1 MCIRDSNSSV
11 IRTKVGSVEVSRRMI
26 VENAL
31 LGFEENGGF
40 MFGKHN
46 HVRDGAMT
54 LALVLELLANSGKT
68 ITEELQM
75 LPSSFTTK
83 DKISCKNEAANRVI
97 SELKSEFPD
106 ADVTDGIK
114 IVFDKKNWIM
124 IRQSGTEPIMRIYG
138 ESNSQKNLEALM
150 RTYLDKIQLIL
161 SDNTFKTT

>member
-1 MCIRDSNSSV
+1 
-11 IRTKVGSVEVSRRMI
+11 MI

-31 LGFEENGGF
+31 VGFEENGGF

-54 LALVLELLANSGKT
+54 LALVLDLLADSGKT
-68 ITEELQM
+68 ITEELQI

-83 DKISCKNEAANRVI
+83 DKISCTNEAANRVI
-97 SELKSEFPD
+97 SELKSVFPD
-106 ADVTDGIK
+106 ADITDGIK
-114 IVFDKKNWIM
+114 IIFDNQNWIM
-124 IRQSGTEPIMRIYG
+124 VRQSGTEPIMRIYG
-138 ESNSQKNLEALM
+138 ESDSQKNLEVLM